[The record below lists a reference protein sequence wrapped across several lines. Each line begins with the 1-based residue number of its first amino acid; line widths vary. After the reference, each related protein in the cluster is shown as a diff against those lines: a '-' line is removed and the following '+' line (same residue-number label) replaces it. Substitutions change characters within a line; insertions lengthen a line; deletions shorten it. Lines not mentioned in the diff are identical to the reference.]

1 MSSFSSDSS
10 LRGLS
15 FVGVFA
21 FVVGRVWHEAF
32 SLQGGIPMFNF
43 LFYGFSILV
52 LAHIAFRG
60 LTDPL
65 GVRRRLSIFFLGLAI
80 FVSSLVV
87 WTFYVTGDFNAI
99 NRDDFGAMYF
109 GFVVSAMSYGVLGY
123 LAFVF
128 SRSFSVKAV
137 LSVLLLSLVPI
148 LWITDW
154 VSLAIVYRDYGT
166 GRTVNYL
173 LIGDIV
179 VFAYLLY
186 LLSVGFDGS
195 LKFGNYL
202 IGVLVFV
209 VLFLNNSR
217 SSLILF
223 GVCFFVAHLIV
234 ALMSKEVRRKSIVLS
249 LVGFSGFSLFAVFY
263 WNDLEALFRGSRML
277 SLFLDAGADG
287 SLQSR
292 SLIMDE
298 GLRRIAQNFLLGD
311 IAGQIKHAY
320 GIAPLGSYIHNVLS
334 FWEQFGLV
342 VFLLYIGAWGFLL
355 LEVSRVLRINRAAGL
370 ILLFGFLFALF
381 SMVFARAFVHT
392 VFSAFLVLIACQASR
407 LDADEE
413 LINPD

>member
-10 LRGLS
+10 LRGFS
-15 FVGVFA
+15 FFGVFA

-43 LFYGFSILV
+43 LFYGFSLFA
-52 LAHIAFRG
+52 LAYIAFRG

-65 GVRRRLSIFFLGLAI
+65 GVRRRLSVIFLGLAI
-80 FVSSLVV
+80 FVSLLVV
-87 WTFYVTGDFNAI
+87 WIFYVTGDFNGVS
-99 NRDDFGAMYF
+99 RDDFGAMYF
-109 GFVVSAMSYGVLGY
+109 GFVVSSISYGVLGY

-128 SRSFSVKAV
+128 SRSFSAGTL
-137 LSVLLLSLVPI
+137 LSVLLLSLIPV

-154 VSLAIVYRDYGT
+154 SSLTIVYRDYAT

-173 LIGDIV
+173 LIGDVV

-186 LLSVGFDGS
+186 LLSAGVDGS
-195 LKFGNYL
+195 LKTGHYLFG
-202 IGVLVFV
+202 GLVFI

-217 SSLILF
+217 SSLIFF
-223 GVCFFVAHLIV
+223 GVCFFAAHFIV
-234 ALMSKEVRRKSIVLS
+234 SMMSKAIRRRSIVLS
-249 LVGFSGFSLFAVFY
+249 LVGFSAFSLFAIFY
-263 WNDLEALFRGSRML
+263 WSDLEVLLRGSRVL

-287 SLQSR
+287 SVLSR

-298 GLRRIAQNFLLGD
+298 GLRRIAENFFLGD
-311 IAGQIKHAY
+311 IAGQTKHAY
-320 GIAPLGSYIHNVLS
+320 GIVPLGSYIHNVLS

-355 LEVSRVLRINRAAGL
+355 LEVYRGLRVNRVVGL
-370 ILLFGFLFALF
+370 VLLFGFLYALL

-392 VFSAFLVLIACQASR
+392 VFSGFLVLIACQASR
-407 LDADEE
+407 LDAGEE
-413 LINPD
+413 LTDLN